1 MSTPSASK
9 SGADAPHSLKIM
21 NNDSKNSIPIIPV
34 SDVPSR
40 PLNEDNEIFQNSK
53 DGVNMGPSNR
63 NKKSVAVKKLE
74 KRIIRLTAQ
83 AITDFGMIE
92 DGDRV
97 MVAMSGGKDSF
108 VLLDALRTLQ
118 KRAPIKFDRS
128 SSETRTGT
136 SRSYP
141 KDVSARPRFCPCPK
155 RCSPSSRRLRRK
167 GERLPRSKKRAGRPR
182 SPSRAALRRE

>member
-1 MSTPSASK
+1 
-9 SGADAPHSLKIM
+9 M

-92 DGDRV
+92 DGARV
-97 MVAMSGGKDSF
+97 LVAMRGGTDGSF
-108 VLLDALRTLQ
+108 ISTQGVITPNYFTGGHNFHSNCEFLPLGAAVKSTEVTLTLIDLI
-118 KRAPIKFDRS
+118 A
-128 SSETRTGT
+128 GT
-136 SRSYP
+136 
-141 KDVSARPRFCPCPK
+141 KH
-155 RCSPSSRRLRRK
+155 
-167 GERLPRSKKRAGRPR
+167 
-182 SPSRAALRRE
+182 

>member
-1 MSTPSASK
+1 
-9 SGADAPHSLKIM
+9 M

-97 MVAMSGGKDSF
+97 MVA
-108 VLLDALRTLQ
+108 
-118 KRAPIKFDRS
+118 
-128 SSETRTGT
+128 
-136 SRSYP
+136 
-141 KDVSARPRFCPCPK
+141 
-155 RCSPSSRRLRRK
+155 
-167 GERLPRSKKRAGRPR
+167 
-182 SPSRAALRRE
+182 